1 MMTDCRWRVCRTFFR
16 EAKACGYRPVH
27 CRRGYRGNGVVPLF
41 CCSGVAIPA
50 PHRHE
55 SAPYTQSLYQTI
67 IGSWLAYVQIEGSR
81 LQRLY
86 VGFFDW
92 QQIQVDAVI
101 ESVPAIPTMFPN
113 ILFNI
118 SASFAKYRA
127 MSGIFRQ
134 SAR

>member
-1 MMTDCRWRVCRTFFR
+1 M
-16 EAKACGYRPVH
+16 ALYH
-27 CRRGYRGNGVVPLF
+27 LF
-41 CCSGVAIPA
+41 CLFGSGDTR

-113 ILFNI
+113 ILFQC
-118 SASFAKYRA
+118 
-127 MSGIFRQ
+127 FRLVCEIPGNVGHIQ
-134 SAR
+134 AIGEIIHGQ